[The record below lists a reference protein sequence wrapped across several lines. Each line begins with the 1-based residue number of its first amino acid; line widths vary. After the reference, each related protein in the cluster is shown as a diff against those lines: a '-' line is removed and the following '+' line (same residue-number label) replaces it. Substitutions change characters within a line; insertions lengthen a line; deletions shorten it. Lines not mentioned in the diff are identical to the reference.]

1 MEIMIADMK
10 QELNGMKNTIATTNK
25 PKKKKKTT
33 KYKRSKRAVLENT
46 APPVVLSTTTP
57 NHVDNTTRTM
67 VLRTN
72 RRPDTPMPVMSVQ
85 TPTAMVGHSHS
96 VIDNGF
102 GIMSRYGHPNFPNTG
117 GQQYISPVFAARNM
131 TPR

>member
-10 QELNGMKNTIATTNK
+10 KDLNDMKNTIATTNK
-25 PKKKKKTT
+25 PKKRKKTT
-33 KYKRSKRAVLENT
+33 KRSKRAVLENT
-46 APPVVLSTTTP
+46 APPPVVLSSTTTP
-57 NHVDNTTRTM
+57 NPVDNTTRTM
-67 VLRTN
+67 VLHTN